1 MSKEHDVM
9 LGVESCT
16 GQKKLEER
24 HTSEN
29 DFVKGIPPFPVEN
42 NLLRGYKKVIYSLE
56 KAQSF
61 YV

>member
-1 MSKEHDVM
+1 M

-29 DFVKGIPPFPVEN
+29 DFVKDSPPFPVEN
-42 NLLRGYKKVIYSLE
+42 SLLRGYKKVVYSLE